1 MPDNYAESR
10 QNYHSALYD
19 FQAARRKAIL
29 ESLLSALRGRPTDLL
44 SYDEV
49 RQKIRT
55 IASASRNLETIPLD
69 KIVGSVNRYT
79 DFSRSFLPLNP
90 SDSER
95 WARVRTGVDTL
106 QGLPPIEVYQVG
118 DVYFVLDG
126 HHRVSVARE
135 LGQPSIEAYVTPVY
149 TRVPLTP
156 EDRPDDLILKSE
168 YDDFLNTTHLDELR
182 PGADL
187 LVTAPGQYPRLLEHI
202 SVHRYFM
209 GQARH
214 ADVPYPEAVTDWY
227 DHVYKPVADLI
238 VERNLL
244 RDFPG
249 RTVTDLYLWIMDH
262 RVELSGTREIGWEVS
277 PETAAADLARR
288 YGETP
293 RRRIPRLLRQVVDRI
308 TPEPLEPGPPP
319 GAWRAE
325 RQSPRRADHLFDE
338 ILVAVPDNAGSWSAV
353 ALAVEMARI
362 EEARLTG
369 LHAVRNEAEKSSEAA
384 GQSVREMEERFT
396 RACAEAQVAGRFMVE
411 TGQAAELLIQRSQWV
426 DLVVFRL
433 RFPPPARVFQRLRSG
448 VRLLIRRSAAPL
460 LVVPDGPAHP
470 KIERALLAFGPGPK
484 AEEALYLAAYLAGR
498 RGYALTVVSVGA
510 PQSPALLDKARQYL
524 EDHDVQ
530 ATYIEETQDAGRRT
544 AHALLIDAEKSQSD
558 LIIMGGYEG
567 GLLREGLFGS
577 TVDRVLRSSR
587 IPVLICQ

>member
-1 MPDNYAESR
+1 MPENYAESR

-19 FQAARRKAIL
+19 FQTARRKAIL
-29 ESLLSALRGRPTDLL
+29 ENLLATLRGKPADLL

-55 IASASRNLETIPLD
+55 VASAAQRLETIPLD

-90 SDSER
+90 ADSDR
-95 WARVRTGVDTL
+95 WARVRTRVDTL
-106 QGLPPIEVYQVG
+106 EGLPPIEVYQVG

-135 LGQPSIEAYVTPVY
+135 LGQPTIEAYVTPIY
-149 TRVPLTP
+149 THVPLSP

-168 YDDFLNTTHLDELR
+168 YDDFLSATHLDELR

-187 LVTAPGQYPRLLEHI
+187 LVTAPGQYAKLLEHI

-214 ADVPYPEAVTDWY
+214 AEVPYSEAVTDWY
-227 DHVYKPVADLI
+227 DNVYKPVADLI
-238 VERNLL
+238 VERQLL

-262 RVELSGTREIGWEVS
+262 RVELSGAHEIGWEVS
-277 PETAAADLARR
+277 PERAAADLAQR
-288 YGETP
+288 YGVSP
-293 RRRIPRLLRQVVDRI
+293 RRRIPRLLRRLADWV
-308 TPEPLEPGPPP
+308 TPELLEPGPPP

-325 RQSPRRADHLFDE
+325 RQSPRRSDRLFDE
-338 ILVAVPDNAGSWSAV
+338 ILVAVPDGPKSWPTV
-353 ALAVEMARI
+353 ALAVEMAHS
-362 EEARLTG
+362 EDARLTG
-369 LHAVRNEAEKSSEAA
+369 LHAVRNEEEKTSEAVK
-384 GQSVREMEERFT
+384 QIEERFL
-396 RACAEAQVAGRFMVE
+396 RACTEAQVAGRFMVE
-411 TGQAAELLIQRSQWV
+411 VGQAAELLIQRSQWV

-433 RFPPPARVFQRLRSG
+433 KFPPPARIFQRLRSG

-460 LVVPDGPAHP
+460 LVVPDGPTRP
-470 KIERALLAFGPGPK
+470 PFKRALLAFGPGPK
-484 AEEALYLAAYLAGR
+484 AEEALYLAAYLAGC
-498 RGYALTVVSVGA
+498 RGLALTVVSVS

-524 EDHDVQ
+524 EAHDVQ
-530 ATYIEETQDAGRRT
+530 AAYIEEPFDTGRRT

-567 GLLREGLFGS
+567 GVLREGLLGS